1 MSILKIIFTGLN
13 DKDVCLVESN
23 NKIRV
28 GNLILVDTNKGRR
41 VAVVSDIIN
50 GNSLPISS
58 KIQFVK
64 LVSGT
69 EYKIVKR
76 NETLAREAL
85 NVARKY
91 ADSLNMSM
99 GFVFSEYTFDRKQL
113 FFSFVADTRID
124 FRELAKRLAQKYKT
138 RIELRQIGV
147 RDKSSIIGG
156 LGPCGLPLCCNTFLS
171 EFNSVS
177 INMAKN
183 QLLALNPSKINGV
196 CGRLLCCLNYEND
209 YYREMKKLMPNVGE
223 ILLFEGE
230 NVKVISCDYLN
241 CSYNVER
248 NNGEIVVVDLGDSY
262 GKTI

>member
-1 MSILKIIFTGLN
+1 MPILKIMFYGLR
-13 DKDVCLVESN
+13 DKDVCPISSSKNLN
-23 NKIRV
+23 V
-28 GNLILVDTNKGRR
+28 GNLILVSTSKGQR
-41 VAVVSDIIN
+41 VATILDIIN
-50 GNSLPISS
+50 DSSQSFSKNQFIKLIGNTDYLIVEKNSS
-58 KIQFVK
+58 
-64 LVSGT
+64 
-69 EYKIVKR
+69 
-76 NETLAREAL
+76 LAREAL

-91 ADSLNMSM
+91 SYNLNMNI

-113 FFSFVADTRID
+113 FFSFVADTRVD

-209 YYREMKKLMPNVGE
+209 YYKEIKNVMPDVGQS
-223 ILLFEGE
+223 LLYEGE
-230 NVKVISCDYLN
+230 NVKVVSCDYLN
-241 CSYNVER
+241 CSYKIQKSTGDVVSVKLGD
-248 NNGEIVVVDLGDSY
+248 NNGKIV
-262 GKTI
+262 